1 MRFIILHSD
10 TQIQACIVETH
21 NVWSLMLRV
30 PNLYKGCNRIFL
42 QINILL
48 GTISENVFFFFTC
61 NEIDTIFIFSA
72 DLMPGDLY
80 WLLDLIEADRD
91 QFVWYVKY
99 LIFL

>member
-1 MRFIILHSD
+1 MS
-10 TQIQACIVETH
+10 
-21 NVWSLMLRV
+21 S
-30 PNLYKGCNRIFL
+30 
-42 QINILL
+42 
-48 GTISENVFFFFTC
+48 FFFTC